1 LSFPPPRNVSI
12 YTAPGANHISAMPAR
27 FSPED
32 LLACYRR
39 GVFPMAD
46 SRNDPRLFLVDPDF
60 RGILP
65 LDAFH
70 IPKRLKRRV
79 CQDPY
84 RVSFDTAF
92 TRVIEACAE
101 PHEGRPN
108 TWINSSI
115 VNLYSA
121 LHREGHAHSAECWDG
136 DRLLGG
142 LYGVA
147 IGGAFFGESMFSRAD
162 DASKIALVHLVA
174 RLIDRGFVLLDAQ
187 FHNPH
192 LEQFGLIEI
201 PRDTFK
207 ALLKKAL
214 KVPASFHPPA
224 DQSMGSGSAAGST
237 GTAGSTAGGA
247 SDSAMPAGVSSTSG
261 SSPSGTITRSGSFTG
276 AGAVQ
281 RITQIS

>member
-1 LSFPPPRNVSI
+1 M
-12 YTAPGANHISAMPAR
+12 SARYSTEA
-27 FSPED
+27 

-46 SRNDPRLFLVDPDF
+46 SRDDPRLFLVDPER
-60 RGILP
+60 RGLLP

-79 CQDPY
+79 IQDPF
-84 RVSFDTAF
+84 RVTFDTAF
-92 TRVIEACAE
+92 TRVIEACGE

-121 LHREGHAHSAECWDG
+121 LHREGHAHSVECWDG
-136 DRLLGG
+136 DQLVGG

-147 IGGAFFGESMFSRAD
+147 MGGAFFGESMFSRAT
-162 DASKIALVHLVA
+162 DASKIALVHLAA
-174 RLIDRGFVLLDAQ
+174 RLIDRGYVLLDAQ
-187 FHNPH
+187 FYNPH
-192 LEQFGLIEI
+192 LDQFGLIEVS
-201 PRDTFK
+201 RDEFR
-207 ALLKKAL
+207 ARLKRAL
-214 KVPASFHPPA
+214 KVQASFYPPAGSA
-224 DQSMGSGSAAGST
+224 DQSIGSGST
-237 GTAGSTAGGA
+237 GTSSTGGV
-247 SDSAMPAGVSSTSG
+247 SDSVMSAGTSSVSG
-261 SSPSGTITRSGSFTG
+261 SSPSGMVTRSGSFTG

>member
-1 LSFPPPRNVSI
+1 MS
-12 YTAPGANHISAMPAR
+12 AR

-46 SRNDPRLFLVDPDF
+46 SRDDPNLFLVDPER
-60 RGILP
+60 RGLLP

-79 CQDPY
+79 IQEPY

-101 PHEGRPN
+101 PHESRPN

-115 VNLYSA
+115 LNLYSA
-121 LHREGHAHSAECWDG
+121 LHREGHAHSVECWEG
-136 DRLLGG
+136 DHLVGG

-147 IGGAFFGESMFSRAD
+147 LGGAFFGESMFSRAA
-162 DASKIALVHLVA
+162 DASKIALVHLAA
-174 RLIDRGFVLLDAQ
+174 RLIDRGYVLLDAQ
-187 FHNPH
+187 FYNPH
-192 LEQFGLIEI
+192 LDQFGLIEVS
-201 PRDTFK
+201 REEFR
-207 ALLKKAL
+207 ARLKRAL
-214 KVPASFHPPA
+214 KVQASFHPPVSSGP
-224 DQSMGSGSAAGST
+224 DQSIGSGST
-237 GTAGSTAGGA
+237 GRSGITGA
-247 SDSAMPAGVSSTSG
+247 SSVSDTSAGMSSISG
-261 SSPSGTITRSGSFTG
+261 SSPRGTITRSGSFTG